1 MKKTTIF
8 IAAFLALL
16 FIGLLSHETALAKEQ
31 TTCPIMGGKINKT
44 VYADHDGKRVYFCCA
59 GCIDSF
65 KKEPAKHIKKLE
77 GEGVELAKVPAS
89 KEKQKKQHKD
99 DHDHTGHNH

>member
-1 MKKTTIF
+1 MKKTIIF

-16 FIGLLSHETALAKEQ
+16 FIYLLNHETALAKEQ
-31 TTCPIMGGKINKT
+31 TTCPIMGGKIYKT
-44 VYADHDGKRVYFCCA
+44 FYVDHDDKRVYFCCA
-59 GCIDSF
+59 GCIDPF